1 MEKSIYDE
9 LDLKELRVLR
19 VLLQE
24 SSITKAAQLLETTQP
39 AVSKTLRRLREQF
52 SDPLLVRNGHV
63 MQLTP
68 RAANMIEPLR
78 TLFSVADGLRAD
90 ALAFDPK
97 TSDRLFS
104 LLLTDVGMV
113 RFLPSL
119 VARVAALAPGVSV
132 RAVPLDSR
140 QFELKLE
147 AGEADLALGAFP
159 QAARHLRRQR
169 LFSDGYVSVMRKRH
183 PQLSKSLSR
192 TSFQELRHILVVASE
207 TGHAAHGAAQRV
219 LASEIKPA
227 NILLRVPS
235 FIAAAIVAAQSDGVA
250 TLPANLAHNIA
261 GSLDLAVFKT
271 PVALPKIEIAQFW
284 HERFHRDP
292 AHRWIRALT
301 FELFAGGG
309 AKV

>member
-1 MEKSIYDE
+1 MEKSTYQE
-9 LDLKELRVLR
+9 FDLRELRILR

-24 SSITKAAQLLETTQP
+24 CSITKAAQVLETTQP
-39 AVSKTLRRLREQF
+39 AISKTLRRLREQF
-52 SDPLLVRNGHV
+52 ADPLLVRNGHT

-68 RAANMIEPLR
+68 RAAELIEQLQ
-78 TLFSVADGLRAD
+78 TLFSVADSLRAD
-90 ALAFDPK
+90 TLAFDPR

-119 VARVAALAPGVSV
+119 VARVATLAPGVSV

-169 LFSDGYVSVMRKRH
+169 LFSDGYVTVMRKQH
-183 PQLSKSLSR
+183 PLLSKTLSR
-192 TSFQELRHILVVASE
+192 SSFLDLRHILVTASE

-250 TLPANLAHNIA
+250 TLPANLAHNLA

-271 PVALPKIEIAQFW
+271 PVTLPRIEIAQFW

-292 AHRWIRALT
+292 AHRWIRAIT

-309 AKV
+309 QG